1 MNFGLGYKTK
11 TYNFPICYPLLKFIW
26 TQNLLI
32 IKWAKATSHAALVWV
47 NILLADVYHLC
58 SNMLLSGDDSYHLT
72 WLIYED
78 AISFA
83 PDVWDRASMIVHC
96 IKGWDYLMEFGLQI
110 GHSGSNPKNLGW
122 VKVRPF
128 KWGLCSSIRKGKINQ
143 DWSYQFCFLS
153 FLFFFLVNFVSSH
166 SFACKMERTVILVIL
181 AFFFS
186 PKDLMERFKNTETM
200 IIKKKK
206 L

>member
-1 MNFGLGYKTK
+1 MQYLFYALTISKYLFYLCLVLLRGFFISPVLISNIYGLNFGLGYKTK

-47 NILLADVYHLC
+47 NILIADAYHLC

-83 PDVWDRASMIVHC
+83 PDVWDRASMIVNIHY
-96 IKGWDYLMEFGLQI
+96 IRGWDYLMEFGLQI
-110 GHSGSNPKNLGW
+110 GRSGSNPKNLGW
-122 VKVRPF
+122 VK
-128 KWGLCSSIRKGKINQ
+128 
-143 DWSYQFCFLS
+143 
-153 FLFFFLVNFVSSH
+153 
-166 SFACKMERTVILVIL
+166 AE
-181 AFFFS
+181 AF
-186 PKDLMERFKNTETM
+186 
-200 IIKKKK
+200 
-206 L
+206 